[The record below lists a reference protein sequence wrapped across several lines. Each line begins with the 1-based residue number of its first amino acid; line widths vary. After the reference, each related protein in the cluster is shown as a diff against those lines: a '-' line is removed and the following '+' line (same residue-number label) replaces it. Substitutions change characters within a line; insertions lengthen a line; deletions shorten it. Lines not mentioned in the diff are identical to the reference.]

1 MRGTNEQELLSHTL
15 VSLNVEASTFPN
27 EVRLTEAKQ
36 IDLND
41 TPCLSLMEATGEVNI
56 DGNVM

>member
-27 EVRLTEAKQ
+27 EAKQ